1 MNEKMH
7 IKETI
12 AQLETL
18 LGHSNSFMA
27 RGVTGNTLAQY
38 KYIVSETPM
47 IINQLNDYQNGKYK
61 QLLSEY
67 YGLFGLSHKQYL
79 AMVIAD
85 IHASAQKY
93 IDQDGGVT
101 RQGNIDFHS
110 KLNIL
115 MTDLLR
121 YV

>member
-1 MNEKMH
+1 MNEEMH
-7 IKETI
+7 INETI
-12 AQLETL
+12 AQLEHL
-18 LGHSNSFMA
+18 LEHSKKSIAQGLKGQF
-27 RGVTGNTLAQY
+27 LAQY
-38 KYIVSETPM
+38 QYIVSETPN
-47 IINQLNDYQNGKYK
+47 IINRLNDYQNGKYK

-67 YGLFGLSHKQYL
+67 YGLFGLNHKQYL
-79 AMVIAD
+79 SMVIAD

-93 IDQDGGVT
+93 IDQDGGIT

-115 MTDLLR
+115 MTNLLR